1 MNLLRRLLENH
12 VLANAAFVVVLVVG
26 IMTYVQMPRSQD
38 PEINFNWI
46 SIVTRLPGASAE
58 DVEKL
63 VTDPLEEAIQQVAD
77 IKFVSSTSRES
88 LSNILIRF
96 NDIGDRTFDKRVN
109 DLRREVQS
117 QTNAELPEEVDD
129 PQIIEIT
136 TANSFPTATAVVT
149 GNADDELLRRTALNV
164 KKDIER
170 IQGVDDVNTAALV
183 EPELLV
189 EFFPERL
196 QANGISPAQLADTIS
211 AFFKDTAAGDLDI
224 GNRQWLV
231 RLIGTDSDPGYLAR
245 LPVIGTQGDVPVDAV
260 ARVRSGREDAT
271 EAASYR
277 GQPAVVFGI
286 TKQGYVNTLNLVDR
300 IREYIEQKNEVVS
313 QFGMEVVLLDDQSVA
328 TKTAIGVMQSNAL
341 LGLLLVMV
349 VAWLFLGTRVSF
361 FLGLGIPF
369 TLAGTFIF
377 LNTLDQT
384 INQSVLLGIVIV
396 LGMLIDDAV
405 VVVEAIYYRVQRGAK
420 VLQASLDGLREVF
433 SPVTSSV
440 MTTMAAFLPLMLL
453 PGILG
458 DFMFVIPLVV
468 TSALAISLLEAYWIL
483 PVHVSM
489 ARLNFNN
496 PSRLQRWRA
505 RTTHWIRMEYSR
517 LLTKVL
523 RKPLRSVVVIFIL
536 FAATVSALAAG
547 LVKVQFFAFD
557 PIRLFYVNVEMPPGT
572 PLKNT
577 LRQVEVV
584 EQKVRSHLQPGE
596 ARGISSVAGQ
606 MFTEMAP
613 FFGDQY
619 GQLTVSLNPKTPDNR
634 GIADIVDAM
643 KEDVESTLGP
653 RKISFL
659 ILEGGPPKGR
669 PISVKVRGDE
679 FEQIQAAVD
688 DLKQIIRDI
697 PGSKNLSDDDSPG
710 KLELRLKFD
719 TDALRNAGLNP
730 ADIARNIRLMFD
742 GDIVAS
748 MQHQGEELD
757 VRVRAVPTTL
767 QDIDSVL
774 QRTIPLP
781 DGGMIPIGQLVE
793 ISTGIGRGNI
803 RHYNFRRTVTVEADL
818 DKEIT
823 DTVVANNL
831 IKEQW
836 AGIQL
841 RHPSIDLDF
850 SGELDDIQE
859 SLDSML
865 ILLLFGLGLIYLIL
879 GTQFASY
886 WQPFMILTTV
896 PLAFMGVTL
905 GLIVTQN
912 PLSLFTLYGIV
923 ALIGIAVNAA
933 IVMIHAANQRLAQ
946 GMTVLHATIYAAR
959 RRVIPII
966 ITSLTTIA
974 GLFSLAVGLG
984 GKSLLWGPV
993 ASAIVWGLMF
1003 STVLTLFVIPLLY
1016 QAFMRRS
1023 PKVIGSRHQPV

>member
-496 PSRLQRWRA
+496 PSRLQRWRV